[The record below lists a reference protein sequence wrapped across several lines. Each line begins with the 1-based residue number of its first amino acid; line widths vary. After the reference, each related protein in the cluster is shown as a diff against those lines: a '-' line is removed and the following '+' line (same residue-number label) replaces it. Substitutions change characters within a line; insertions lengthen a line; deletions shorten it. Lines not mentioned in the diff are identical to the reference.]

1 MEGCGPAT
9 ITGRGARDGDRVA
22 GRGVGGVVVGPR
34 SRVLGMRAQGLE
46 ARAGGE
52 TEGGWGE
59 GFPYLFYPCGMVYT
73 LGTHRIEQLFF
84 AFFRPFD

>member
-1 MEGCGPAT
+1 
-9 ITGRGARDGDRVA
+9 
-22 GRGVGGVVVGPR
+22 
-34 SRVLGMRAQGLE
+34 MRAQGLE

-52 TEGGWGE
+52 TEGGRGE

-73 LGTHRIEQLFF
+73 LGTHRVEQLFF